1 MSRVKEK
8 NWTCAIRF
16 GLFESLLA
24 NFETYRSK
32 AKTFDMHHETADGR
46 GTNMIYF
53 PNNKN
58 LLGCTDGLFVTFDG
72 VPTTSDVVR
81 RNDVKFIFYLKDR

>member
-1 MSRVKEK
+1 MSRVKKK

-46 GTNMIYF
+46 GTNMHDF
-53 PNNKN
+53 PNKRKSIRLCRRPICYVRWRPNY
-58 LLGCTDGLFVTFDG
+58 
-72 VPTTSDVVR
+72 VR
-81 RNDVKFIFYLKDR
+81 R